1 MVEEHKGCYKEICYV
16 DGPDPKWDIGL
27 AYCVV
32 DVLIITEFAPVVG
45 NHGKLGPCP
54 RPWRGGGT
62 VR

>member
-32 DVLIITEFAPVVG
+32 DVLIITEVVLLIVDII
-45 NHGKLGPCP
+45 LG
-54 RPWRGGGT
+54 
-62 VR
+62 